1 MQRILPK
8 TITASIIRPSDA
20 TQYGAN
26 EVWAATT
33 PAVGGSLFSEMAPAL
48 GGCGIITDAIF
59 ASSIGPGTLLQGVL
73 YLFDAPVTA
82 VADNAALVLSDA
94 EIATLVATIDFT
106 LIASGAN
113 NSAKHVQGLNIGYQT
128 VLTPHLYGLVK
139 VVNTYTPASGE
150 TLTMRLKTQQYS
162 G

>member
-1 MQRILPK
+1 MPRTILK
-8 TITASIIRPSDA
+8 TVTASIIRPADV

-26 EVWAATT
+26 EVWAAST
-33 PAVGGSLFSEMAPAL
+33 PAVGGSLFSEMAGAA
-48 GGCGIITDAIF
+48 GGSGRITDAIF
-59 ASSIGPGTLLQGVL
+59 TSSVGPGTLLQAEL
-73 YLFDAPVTA
+73 LLFDALVTA

-94 EIATLVATIDFT
+94 EVATLVAVIPFT
-106 LIASGAN
+106 LVATGAN

-150 TLTMRLKTQQYS
+150 TLTMRLKTELS
-162 G
+162 IG